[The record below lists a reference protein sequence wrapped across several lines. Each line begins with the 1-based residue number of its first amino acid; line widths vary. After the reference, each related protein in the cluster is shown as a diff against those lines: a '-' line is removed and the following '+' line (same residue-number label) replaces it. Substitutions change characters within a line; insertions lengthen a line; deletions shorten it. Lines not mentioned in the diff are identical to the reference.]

1 MPAKMTL
8 RRTRHLA
15 VLGMAGAAIP
25 LLAGCRPWP
34 AAPTTPAEKTER
46 STNLYVDGAL
56 AYQEGDKERAL
67 SALQNALQ
75 DNPDLIMARFLLA
88 SLSRDKGDFEA
99 AAENYKKVVDL
110 DPFSYTNHYNLGLMY
125 HLLAKLQEAAASY
138 LEAIRL
144 NPVDAKS
151 NMNLGLVYTALG
163 KPDKGL
169 PYAQKAVEV
178 EPRSADAQS
187 NLAVVLDSLGL
198 FPEAERHY
206 LTALEL
212 DSNRPET
219 AINLAGNLVSQ
230 KRYKDAI
237 AAYEQILRTRD
248 NSLVRQRL
256 GYALL
261 QAGRMDEAI
270 REFETAL
277 KQNSKNYQA
286 HNGLGDTM
294 IQQYRASAMLDE
306 KKRSAAIGH
315 WKTSLEINPEQA
327 RVQAMLKEY
336 TNKALF
342 P

>member
-1 MPAKMTL
+1 MPVKTTL
-8 RRTRHLA
+8 LRANELLI
-15 VLGMAGAAIP
+15 LGASATM
-25 LLAGCRPWP
+25 LLAGCWP
-34 AAPTTPAEKTER
+34 QPVTPEQKTEQAMH
-46 STNLYVDGAL
+46 LYVDGAL
-56 AYQEGDKERAL
+56 AYQEGDRERAL

-88 SLSRDKGDFEA
+88 SLYRDKGQIES
-99 AAENYKKVVDL
+99 AAEQYRKVVEL
-110 DPFSYTNHYNLGLMY
+110 DPYSYSNHYNLGLMY
-125 HLLAKLQEAAASY
+125 HLLAKLQEAATSY

-198 FPEAERHY
+198 FPEAERRY
-206 LTALEL
+206 RTALEL

-219 AINLAGNLVSQ
+219 AINYAGNMVSQ
-230 KRYKDAI
+230 KKYKDAI
-237 AAYEQILRTRD
+237 AIYEQILRTRD

-256 GYALL
+256 GHAFL
-261 QAGRMDEAI
+261 QAGRMDDAI
-270 REFETAL
+270 REFDNAL
-277 KQNSKNYQA
+277 KQNLRNYQA
-286 HNGLGDTM
+286 HNGLGDVM

-306 KKRSAAIGH
+306 KKRGGAVAH
-315 WKTSLEINPEQA
+315 WKASLEINPEQP
-327 RVQAMLKEY
+327 RVRALLKEY
-336 TNKALF
+336 TDKSLF